1 MKKIITFLILLII
14 PLAVHAEN
22 DYKVLT
28 HYIDSEIEISGN
40 LRVKEMIIVDGSLE
54 YFTRTLNY
62 ASFDGVWDKKE
73 VNLDNG
79 PIYNGTGV
87 YNFAASAYKYNNED
101 IDFNNLNANVKEYFT
116 ELNPKKV
123 GDKTYKITKKTGEN
137 SYNIYYKN
145 NGKTVIYLEYIVGD
159 IIVSHND
166 VRELNYTFKNLT
178 YDAADTYLRVLI
190 PFQTDSNLYHA
201 YLHGNNK
208 GEYEEIEKSGQKY
221 GIFAHYPNTKKEINV
236 RITFPLEQISIDEG
250 TNHSNIDAL
259 DEIIKIENQK
269 LQDKQT
275 SNNINKYAKY
285 VIIALSIIYVL
296 ISYLI
301 YKQHNN
307 ILNFMYLALG
317 LLISLFNFLF
327 KTNIIYIYL
336 ILIIPVSTLIINKF
350 KKKERWWNAI
360 FW

>member
-40 LRVKEMIIVDGSLE
+40 LRVKEMIIVEGNIE

-79 PIYNGTGV
+79 SIYNGTGV

-190 PFQTDSNLYHA
+190 PYQTDSKLYHA
-201 YLHGNNK
+201 YLHGNSK
-208 GEYEEIEKSGQKY
+208 GEYEEIEKDGQIY

-236 RITFPLEQISIDEG
+236 RITFPLEQIAIDEG

-259 DEIIKIENQK
+259 EEIIKIENRK
-269 LQDKQT
+269 LQNKKT
-275 SNNINKYAKY
+275 GNNINNYAKY
-285 VIIALSIIYVL
+285 VIIAVSIIYVF

-307 ILNFMYLALG
+307 ILNFVYLTLG
-317 LLISLFNFLF
+317 LLISLFNYLF
-327 KTNIIYIYL
+327 KANLIYIYL
-336 ILIIPVSTLIINKF
+336 ILIIPVLILIINKI
-350 KKKERWWNAI
+350 KKKERW
-360 FW
+360 